1 VRLRAGDDS
10 REVAVTPAASGF
22 DVAVGLERFSLKIEP
37 VASGEFVLVE
47 GDRRETFYCVSDGD
61 AAHIFWRGFAYRLT
75 EEKEGATRPS
85 RAAGFGLEAP
95 MPGKV
100 IAVRVAPG
108 QSVARGE
115 ELLVVEAMKLE
126 NALRAPRAGV
136 VRAVAARVGEMVAPG
151 LALVELEPE
160 R

>member
-1 VRLRAGDDS
+1 MRLSAGGVS
-10 REVAVTPAASGF
+10 REVRVAPAAGGYSVSVDGQTF
-22 DVAVGLERFSLKIEP
+22 ALAIEATAP
-37 VASGEFVLVE
+37 GEFVLVE
-47 GDRRETFYCVSDGD
+47 AGRRETFHCAIVGD
-61 AAHIFWRGFAYRLT
+61 LAHVFWRGFAYRLK
-75 EEKEGATRPS
+75 EEKEGVRPSS

-100 IAVRVAPG
+100 IAVRVSAG

-115 ELLVVEAMKLE
+115 ELLVVEAMKME

-136 VRAVAARVGEMVAPG
+136 VKAVAARVGEMVAPG
-151 LALVELEPE
+151 VALVELEPE